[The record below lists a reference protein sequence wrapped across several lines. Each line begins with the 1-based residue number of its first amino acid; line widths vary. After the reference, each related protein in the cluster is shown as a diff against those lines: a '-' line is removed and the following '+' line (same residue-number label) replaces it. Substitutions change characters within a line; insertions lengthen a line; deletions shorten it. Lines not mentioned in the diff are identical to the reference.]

1 MSARTIDTNG
11 WIEIKGNPISKA
23 GVFQYHGSQLPLS
36 LGLDQNKMYNVYR
49 PKEEL
54 ESKEAQDSFKLLP
67 WTDDHPDRLLGSAD
81 EGLVPAEAK
90 GVHGVTGEEIFVDG
104 DFLKCNLK
112 VFSQELAD
120 QINSGKKDLSIG
132 YKADYI
138 LDKGVYNGV
147 AYDLV
152 QTNLRG
158 NHISLVDE
166 GRSGR
171 EVSVLD
177 NKGGGVVD
185 MKEEKD
191 IMAHDEDQAQDGLTL
206 DMLASEMK
214 AIKEALAKL
223 MGVAEGSAD
232 GDMCDM
238 GEKAEAKDED
248 EEEVEVEKLSDSD
261 ENEKEYIA
269 SEIKEDLD
277 EDAVLDEDEDKDADK
292 KGAMDSA
299 KFKKAIMQ
307 EISQRN
313 ELAQRLSKH
322 IGVFDSSSMTLSE
335 VAKYGVKK
343 LGLSCK
349 KGMHSAVLD
358 GYLAGRR
365 AAGVV
370 SKPSIAMDK
379 AVKSKS
385 IDQYLR
391 GGK

>member
-23 GVFQYHGSQLPLS
+23 GVFQYHGSQLPAF
-36 LGLDQNKMYNVYR
+36 LGLEQDKMYNVYR
-49 PKEEL
+49 PREEL

-67 WTDDHPDRLLGSAD
+67 WTDDHPDRLLGSTD

-138 LDKGVYNGV
+138 LDRGVYNGT

-223 MGVAEGSAD
+223 MGVAEESAD
-232 GDMCDM
+232 GDM

-269 SEIKEDLD
+269 S
-277 EDAVLDEDEDKDADK
+277 LDEDEDKDADK

>member
-185 MKEEKD
+185 MKEDKD
-191 IMAHDEDQAQDGLTL
+191 IIAHDEDQAQDGLTL

-223 MGVAEGSAD
+223 MGVAEESAD

-248 EEEVEVEKLSDSD
+248 EEEVEKLSDSD
-261 ENEKEYIA
+261 ENEKEYIV

-307 EISQRN
+307 EISRRD

-365 AAGVV
+365 AAGIV

-385 IDQYLR
+385 IDQYLK